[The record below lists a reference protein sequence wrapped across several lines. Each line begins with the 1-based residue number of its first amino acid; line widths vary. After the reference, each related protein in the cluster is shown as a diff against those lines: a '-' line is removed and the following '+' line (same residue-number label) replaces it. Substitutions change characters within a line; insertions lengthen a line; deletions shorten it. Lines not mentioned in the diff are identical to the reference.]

1 MLNSVSSVRS
11 FNGYQKIFS
20 FNSSELAST
29 ARFGIYLPDG
39 YEEKKFPVLFY
50 LSGLTC
56 TENNFIEKSGFQ
68 RFASKYKIIVVNPDT
83 SPRGV
88 DIEGDSDTWSFGKGA
103 GFYVDSTIEK
113 WKKNYRMYSY
123 VSNELVNLIKK
134 EFNCDGDKFG
144 IFGHSMGGHGALV
157 IGLRNPHIFKSISSF
172 AAICNPTISPW
183 GIAAFKGYLGD
194 DKEAWKQYDAT
205 ELAKNYSGPQM
216 NIFMD
221 QGSADG
227 FLEKKELLPGN
238 FLEVKNNNIVVD
250 YKLREGYDHSY
261 FYIATFIEEHFAF
274 HSSKF

>member
-1 MLNSVSSVRS
+1 MLNLVSSTRS

-20 FNSSELAST
+20 FASHELAST
-29 ARFGIYLPDG
+29 ARFGVYLPDG
-39 YEEKKFPVLFY
+39 YEDKKFPVLFY

-88 DIEGDSDTWSFGKGA
+88 DIEGDSDAWYFGKGA
-103 GFYVDSTIEK
+103 GFYVDSVVEK

-123 VSNELVNLIKK
+123 VSSELVEVVKK
-134 EFNCDGDKFG
+134 EFNCDENKFG

-157 IGLRNPHIFKSISSF
+157 IGLRNPHIFKTISTFS
-172 AAICNPTISPW
+172 AICHPSNSPW
-183 GIAAFKGYLGD
+183 GNVAFKGYLGD
-194 DKEAWKQYDAT
+194 DKELWKKYDAT
-205 ELAKNYSGPQM
+205 EIAKNYSGPKI

-227 FLEKKELLPGN
+227 FLEKKELLPED
-238 FLEVKNNNIVVD
+238 FLEVKNEKINVD

-274 HSSKF
+274 HSLKM